1 MNKAYICVL
10 LTAFIFGTMEVAL
23 KIGAS
28 TMDPFQITYLRFAIG
43 GLILLPF
50 GIAEIR
56 KRGIRLH
63 LRDYLE
69 LAGIG
74 FIGVVIS
81 MILFQLGVMSSNA
94 STASVLFC
102 VNPFFTMIF
111 AHFFAGERMNR
122 TKAVILLIA
131 MVGIF
136 FMLRPW
142 DVQEG
147 NTAYGMITMILAAL
161 TFGIYTV
168 AAKGSI
174 RKIGAIA
181 QTGISFVLGAFI
193 LMVITSVI
201 DRPVM
206 AGITDNIPIILYT
219 GIIVTGGGYFF
230 YFKAIELADAATGA
244 FAFFLKPAIAPVI
257 AVIVL
262 GEHILWNTYF
272 GIGLI
277 LAASLI
283 NIVSQKKSMH
293 IERVEEKRAAQRLDR
308 EEQRLDRESEQPEEK
323 THE

>member
-1 MNKAYICVL
+1 MNKAYIYVL

-28 TMDPFQITYLRFAIG
+28 TMDPFQITYIRFAIG

-56 KRGIRLH
+56 RRGIRLQF
-63 LRDYLE
+63 RDFLE

-74 FIGVVIS
+74 FIGVVVS
-81 MILFQLGVMSSNA
+81 MILFQLAVMNSNA

-122 TKAVILLIA
+122 TKAVVLAIALIGIL
-131 MVGIF
+131 

-147 NTAYGMITMILAAL
+147 NTILGMVQMILAAL

-168 AAKGSI
+168 AAKKSVQ
-174 RKIGAIA
+174 KIGAIA
-181 QTGISFVLGAFI
+181 QTSISFVLGAFI
-193 LMVITSVI
+193 LMIITFMLGRPVI
-201 DRPVM
+201 DE
-206 AGITDNIPIILYT
+206 TTENIEIILYT
-219 GIIVTGGGYFF
+219 GILVTGGGYLF
-230 YFKAIELADAATGA
+230 YFKAIELADTATGA

-262 GEHILWNTYF
+262 GEHILWNTYI

-283 NIVSQKKSMH
+283 NIVSQKKSIQ
-293 IERVEEKRAAQRLDR
+293 IEKVEKRRTMQRLDT
-308 EEQRLDRESEQPEEK
+308 EPEKPEEK

>member
-1 MNKAYICVL
+1 MNKAYIYVL

-28 TMDPFQITYLRFAIG
+28 TMDPFQITYIRFAIG

-56 KRGIRLH
+56 RRGIRLQF
-63 LRDYLE
+63 RDFLE

-74 FIGVVIS
+74 FIGVVVS
-81 MILFQLGVMSSNA
+81 MILFQLAVMNSNA

-122 TKAVILLIA
+122 TKAVVIAIALIGIL
-131 MVGIF
+131 

-147 NTAYGMITMILAAL
+147 NTILGMVQMILAAL

-168 AAKGSI
+168 AAKKSVQ
-174 RKIGAIA
+174 KIGAIA

-193 LMVITSVI
+193 LMTITFMLGRPVI
-201 DRPVM
+201 DE
-206 AGITDNIPIILYT
+206 TTENIEIILYT
-219 GIIVTGGGYFF
+219 GILVTGGGYLF

-262 GEHILWNTYF
+262 GEHILWNTYI

-283 NIVSQKKSMH
+283 NIVSQKKSIQ
-293 IERVEEKRAAQRLDR
+293 IEKVEKRRTMQRLDT
-308 EEQRLDRESEQPEEK
+308 EPEKPEEK